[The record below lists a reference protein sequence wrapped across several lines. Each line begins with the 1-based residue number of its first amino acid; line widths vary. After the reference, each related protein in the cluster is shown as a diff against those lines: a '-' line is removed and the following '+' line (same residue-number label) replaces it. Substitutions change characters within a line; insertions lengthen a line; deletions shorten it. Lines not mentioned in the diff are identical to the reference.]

1 MLIYKLKK
9 TTTVFNELFDG
20 KIFKILRGKMK
31 KKRSDPNNKCHI
43 EGRYANYFKIG
54 QNAFEFVL
62 EFIQFYPGNE
72 GEHLHTRIIT
82 SPIYAKTLAKMLQ
95 ESIEK
100 YEQNFGIIT
109 EK

>member
-1 MLIYKLKK
+1 LLI
-9 TTTVFNELFDG
+9 FQ
-20 KIFKILRGKMK
+20 KIEEKMK
-31 KKRSDPNNKCHI
+31 KNGRDSNNKCHI

-62 EFIQFYPGNE
+62 EFIQYYPGNE
-72 GEHLHTRIIT
+72 GQHLHTRIIT
-82 SPIYAKTLAKMLQ
+82 SPVYAKTLSRMLK

-100 YEQNFGIIT
+100 YEQKFGIIS

>member
-1 MLIYKLKK
+1 
-9 TTTVFNELFDG
+9 
-20 KIFKILRGKMK
+20 MK
-31 KKRSDPNNKCHI
+31 KNESNSNNKCHI

-54 QNAFEFVL
+54 QNAVEFIL

-95 ESIEK
+95 ESIQQYEK
-100 YEQNFGIIT
+100 TFGTIS